1 MQTLAELIL
10 EAANQFGVPAGLLE
24 KVLNIERVHL
34 YITESS
40 RQSVRQLLRE
50 LLQHE
55 VE

>member
-10 EAANQFGVPAGLLE
+10 EAANKFGVPGGLLE
-24 KVLNIERVHL
+24 KVLNIERVNL

-50 LLQHE
+50 LLQRE